1 MDKKFRSIVEEI
13 GDYVPYRD
21 RDIFIESRAQQ
32 VIASA
37 LHLIKLINE
46 SYTPDLAED
55 LTKRLL
61 SAIRNEDE
69 EKFRRK
75 ARQIRESRR
84 KKECHAR

>member
-1 MDKKFRSIVEEI
+1 MDKKFRSIVDEI

-84 KKECHAR
+84 KKECHER